1 MEQETVSGSGI
12 SWAIC
17 KSAPRSR
24 QITTPASH
32 HSVFLQAGCPSCHPS
47 NSVKALKASRLSVHY
62 VFNLS
67 FHTACLNALY
77 LYSACLFCHL
87 HVFFGLCHGYV
98 GEILLVGVI
107 TQVFAF
113 CLCYANKGVTYGG
126 GGLALSIAVV
136 QSLYLSVCLSHA
148 LSSKRFILLLRLLQN
163 TNRKPHS
170 GSQAY

>member
-1 MEQETVSGSGI
+1 MSGNGI

-24 QITTPASH
+24 HNHAST
-32 HSVFLQAGCPSCHPS
+32 SPLSFLQAGCPSCRPT

-77 LYSACLFCHL
+77 LYSACSFCHL

-126 GGLALSIAVV
+126 GAGIKYCGGAVP
-136 QSLYLSVCLSHA
+136 LSVCLSV
-148 LSSKRFILLLRLLQN
+148 
-163 TNRKPHS
+163 PCP
-170 GSQAY
+170 